1 MRNLRDLVKMQSLVQ
16 HVWVGPETAFLTTA
30 MLQSKLLVPGLSKCP
45 LFTHSAS
52 ESEPRPGCPRH
63 SPSGGG
69 VLLPECV
76 QITITVPLAPM
87 HTPEFLTQPCWRVC
101 ISTSPPG
108 GTNDADILRT
118 GALN

>member
-1 MRNLRDLVKMQSLVQ
+1 MRDLRDLVKMQILVQ

-30 MLQSKLLVPGLSKCP
+30 MLQSKLAVPGLSKCP

-63 SPSGGG
+63 CLSGE
-69 VLLPECV
+69 VLLTECV
-76 QITITVPLAPM
+76 QITITGPHVPV

-108 GTNDADILRT
+108 GTSDADILRT